1 MFQDDDIKVINS
13 INTISSLSYKT
24 NTLPELLKEKLEQ
37 IMPNENNY
45 DRCISQIK
53 LIENFI
59 IIITSK
65 ISKNIP
71 EPNSIKVLG
80 YEISIIKI
88 ALNPGEEKTQINISL
103 PLKEPKIIA
112 SKHFIVNKYL
122 FCDFLK
128 ISEDKNYFLIH
139 IFEQLHIYKIYVKEN
154 QLKYNKVELKKFNEK
169 TKALYLGEYFDKNKN
184 VVEFEFILKPMNNLL
199 ILEINLDD
207 KSQKI
212 EEKIYEFENIY
223 KNIFYK
229 FYKSYCGKF
238 LFTGKEKDKNYLI
251 YRNNGDI
258 VIKNVDLNILNKN
271 DDWNSNFSNYL
282 FTCENDLYLLL
293 ELPKENENE
302 DGFII
307 LGIFNLYY
315 NKDKDMYE
323 AKLIQKI
330 LVRNKEGNKDY
341 SIKIIMDKNIL
352 IQTGENLLYIQLDE
366 NSSVEKIYLLNT
378 NEKEFGISKIFC
390 SKYNQYFILL
400 STLEKGIFVSKIAI
414 DNCNDIENN
423 FLINNEEKDSLII
436 KENINEIIKINN
448 NEQEVEKPKNENEK
462 DNIYTSDV
470 LKGIISNLDGYID
483 KIINERFQ
491 INNEKLVSLK
501 ELYEKK
507 FEMIEEDILAQK
519 KENDKLEKSL
529 DELLNKISE
538 LKEPNI
544 ERKDSLGSENS
555 VEKGLNSLKNINE
568 MFKTPSSA
576 PKNEINNANFPPFI
590 KQLNSMRMIYPLN
603 FFGNENMFNNPMM
616 MNNPR
621 IMQIMNNSFMNQANN
636 LFQKKK

>member
-1 MFQDDDIKVINS
+1 
-13 INTISSLSYKT
+13 
-24 NTLPELLKEKLEQ
+24 
-37 IMPNENNY
+37 
-45 DRCISQIK
+45 
-53 LIENFI
+53 
-59 IIITSK
+59 
-65 ISKNIP
+65 
-71 EPNSIKVLG
+71 
-80 YEISIIKI
+80 
-88 ALNPGEEKTQINISL
+88 
-103 PLKEPKIIA
+103 
-112 SKHFIVNKYL
+112 
-122 FCDFLK
+122 
-128 ISEDKNYFLIH
+128 
-139 IFEQLHIYKIYVKEN
+139 
-154 QLKYNKVELKKFNEK
+154 
-169 TKALYLGEYFDKNKN
+169 
-184 VVEFEFILKPMNNLL
+184 MNNLL

-423 FLINNEEKDSLII
+423 FLINDEEKDSLII

-555 VEKGLNSLKNINE
+555 FEKGFNSLKNINE

>member
-13 INTISSLSYKT
+13 INTLSSLSYKT

-53 LIENFI
+53 LIANFI

-88 ALNPGEEKTQINISL
+88 DLNPGEEKTQINISL

-112 SKHFIVNKYL
+112 SKHFIVNKYF

-223 KNIFYK
+223 KNIFHK

-258 VIKNVDLNILNKN
+258 K
-271 DDWNSNFSNYL
+271 
-282 FTCENDLYLLL
+282 
-293 ELPKENENE
+293 
-302 DGFII
+302 
-307 LGIFNLYY
+307 
-315 NKDKDMYE
+315 
-323 AKLIQKI
+323 
-330 LVRNKEGNKDY
+330 
-341 SIKIIMDKNIL
+341 
-352 IQTGENLLYIQLDE
+352 
-366 NSSVEKIYLLNT
+366 
-378 NEKEFGISKIFC
+378 
-390 SKYNQYFILL
+390 
-400 STLEKGIFVSKIAI
+400 
-414 DNCNDIENN
+414 
-423 FLINNEEKDSLII
+423 
-436 KENINEIIKINN
+436 
-448 NEQEVEKPKNENEK
+448 
-462 DNIYTSDV
+462 
-470 LKGIISNLDGYID
+470 
-483 KIINERFQ
+483 
-491 INNEKLVSLK
+491 
-501 ELYEKK
+501 
-507 FEMIEEDILAQK
+507 
-519 KENDKLEKSL
+519 
-529 DELLNKISE
+529 
-538 LKEPNI
+538 
-544 ERKDSLGSENS
+544 
-555 VEKGLNSLKNINE
+555 
-568 MFKTPSSA
+568 
-576 PKNEINNANFPPFI
+576 
-590 KQLNSMRMIYPLN
+590 
-603 FFGNENMFNNPMM
+603 
-616 MNNPR
+616 
-621 IMQIMNNSFMNQANN
+621 
-636 LFQKKK
+636 

>member
-1 MFQDDDIKVINS
+1 M
-13 INTISSLSYKT
+13 
-24 NTLPELLKEKLEQ
+24 
-37 IMPNENNY
+37 
-45 DRCISQIK
+45 
-53 LIENFI
+53 
-59 IIITSK
+59 
-65 ISKNIP
+65 
-71 EPNSIKVLG
+71 
-80 YEISIIKI
+80 
-88 ALNPGEEKTQINISL
+88 
-103 PLKEPKIIA
+103 
-112 SKHFIVNKYL
+112 
-122 FCDFLK
+122 
-128 ISEDKNYFLIH
+128 
-139 IFEQLHIYKIYVKEN
+139 
-154 QLKYNKVELKKFNEK
+154 
-169 TKALYLGEYFDKNKN
+169 
-184 VVEFEFILKPMNNLL
+184 
-199 ILEINLDD
+199 
-207 KSQKI
+207 
-212 EEKIYEFENIY
+212 
-223 KNIFYK
+223 
-229 FYKSYCGKF
+229 
-238 LFTGKEKDKNYLI
+238 
-251 YRNNGDI
+251 
-258 VIKNVDLNILNKN
+258 
-271 DDWNSNFSNYL
+271 
-282 FTCENDLYLLL
+282 

-323 AKLIQKI
+323 AKLFQKI

-341 SIKIIMDKNIL
+341 SIKIIMDKDIL

-423 FLINNEEKDSLII
+423 FLINDEEKDSLII